1 MPDWML
7 PPSFVALRAEFRP
20 VFTRPSFDSF
30 RVIVCGWVHA
40 IGRHCVSDAIRAAS
54 AVATKHYCAYYR
66 FLSHGR
72 WSLDDLGLHVLGL
85 VISAFGLE
93 QVELVLDDTLTRRS
107 GKKVALA
114 GMHRDPLLRQGRR
127 AFFSYGHVFVVL
139 AVHVSVPAL
148 GPTGWALPFMF
159 RLFEGPHSGG
169 KANAPSDR
177 RRSLSRRR
185 KGAQARRRLRMTD
198 RKVVRGQ
205 VTPCELRR
213 DTGPLP
219 EALRPTKLQL
229 AAEMIIHV
237 ARRFPELRFRVVA
250 DNLYAGRAVLH
261 EVHGAVGNV
270 NFIVRG
276 RPDAALYELPP
287 ERLPGR
293 KGRPRVKGDRLPSPE
308 QWAKAHPRAFRT
320 VQVDIYGEQV
330 TLRGATFDGMAYRS
344 LPGRLCRYVIV
355 KDPRGVYRTDYLL
368 TTDMGLSAA
377 EVVESYSRRWPL
389 ERTFQDAKQ
398 KLGIEDPQTQ
408 LPGSVRRSA
417 PLGLLVYSL
426 VVFWFLTDGHRE
438 ARRLRRRPDPW
449 AAPQRRPS
457 FANMLAALRRLGW
470 ARTFADLPRQLA
482 ARSKNL
488 VEFIQTVVAAA

>member
-1 MPDWML
+1 ML
-7 PPSFVALRAEFRP
+7 GIVI
-20 VFTRPSFDSF
+20 
-30 RVIVCGWVHA
+30 RV
-40 IGRHCVSDAIRAAS
+40 
-54 AVATKHYCAYYR
+54 
-66 FLSHGR
+66 
-72 WSLDDLGLHVLGL
+72 
-85 VISAFGLE
+85 FGLE

-114 GMHRDPLLRQGRR
+114 GMHRDPLLRQGKR

-148 GPTGWALPFMF
+148 ATTGWALPFMF

-169 KANAPSDR
+169 KANAPSER
-177 RRSLSRRR
+177 RRSQSRRR
-185 KGAQARRRLRMTD
+185 KGAQRRRRLRMTD
-198 RKVVRGQ
+198 RKVCRGE
-205 VTPCELRR
+205 VVSCKPCR

-219 EALRPTKLQL
+219 EVLRPTKLQL
-229 AAEMIIHV
+229 AAEMLVRV
-237 ARRFPELRFRVVA
+237 ARWFPEVRFRVVA

-261 EVHGAVGNV
+261 GVHGAVDNV
-270 NFIVRG
+270 TFIVRG
-276 RPDAALYELPP
+276 RPDAALYGMPP
-287 ERLPGR
+287 EQRPGR

-308 QWAKAHPRAFRT
+308 QWAKAHRRAFRT

-330 TLRGATFDGMAYRS
+330 TLRVAVFEGMAYRS

-368 TTDMGLSAA
+368 TTDMDLSPA

-417 PLGLLVYSL
+417 PLGMLVYSL
-426 VVFWFLTDGHRE
+426 VVLWYLTDGHRQ
-438 ARRLRRRPDPW
+438 ARRLHGRPDPW
-449 AAPQRRPS
+449 AAPRSRPS

-470 ARTFADLPRQLA
+470 ARILA
-482 ARSKNL
+482 
-488 VEFIQTVVAAA
+488 